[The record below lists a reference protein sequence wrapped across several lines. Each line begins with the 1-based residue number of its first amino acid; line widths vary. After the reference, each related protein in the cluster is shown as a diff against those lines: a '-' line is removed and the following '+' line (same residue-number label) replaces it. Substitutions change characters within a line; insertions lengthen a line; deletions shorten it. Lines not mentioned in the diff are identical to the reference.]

1 MIKNTRMNSLY
12 YKNILNYCKIST
24 QKSIRN
30 LIEKSKIKNKYI
42 NIKKNI
48 NAEDENNPNPLRDDI
63 IINIYMILSISS
75 LLFYLNKMIK

>member
-12 YKNILNYCKIST
+12 SKNILNYCKIST
-24 QKSIRN
+24 QESIKN

-48 NAEDENNPNPLRDDI
+48 NVEDENKVNLLSDDI

>member
-12 YKNILNYCKIST
+12 SKNILNYCKIST
-24 QKSIRN
+24 QESIKN

-48 NAEDENNPNPLRDDI
+48 NVEDETKVNLLSDYI

>member
-1 MIKNTRMNSLY
+1 MIKNARMNSLY
-12 YKNILNYCKIST
+12 SKNILNYCKIST
-24 QKSIRN
+24 QESIKN

-48 NAEDENNPNPLRDDI
+48 NVEDENKVNLLSDDI